1 MGKANY
7 NKMMEDR
14 ISGMTYAWD
23 FIKQN
28 GMEAFEKELRFRKA
42 TFVQLEVDK
51 ERCDLIFDQCVT
63 RMYNTFITA
72 VTKVLNESYGFGGKR
87 LREFFIHFNHLCEDM
102 CMTDCYGE
110 RYFTMADYA
119 KEFNDKY
126 HLGIDLDKVQTVDA
140 LNDKT
145 LNHSVD
151 LQAVADMLRMA
162 GYKDAAAF
170 IDGFKDAEAVG

>member
-1 MGKANY
+1 
-7 NKMMEDR
+7 
-14 ISGMTYAWD
+14 
-23 FIKQN
+23 
-28 GMEAFEKELRFRKA
+28 
-42 TFVQLEVDK
+42 
-51 ERCDLIFDQCVT
+51 
-63 RMYNTFITA
+63 
-72 VTKVLNESYGFGGKR
+72 
-87 LREFFIHFNHLCEDM
+87 
-102 CMTDCYGE
+102 MTDCYGE

-119 KEFNDKY
+119 KEFNAKY